1 MATTPKN
8 IDECNSL
15 HCADCTCSTDPRC
28 VGVKFTSRDHCKR
41 RQEFL
46 RAALNA
52 KAADE
57 KPTIVCPHCFA
68 QISHVEV
75 TEEKH
80 GVLNIGEEVV
90 EYDLNA
96 ENNGAPKYFC
106 PVCQEEIEEVKL
118 KLVPEPA
125 EVGT

>member
-8 IDECNSL
+8 IDECTSL
-15 HCADCTCSTDPRC
+15 RCVNCTYSSDPRY
-28 VGVKFTSRDHCKR
+28 VGIKFTSRDHCKR

-52 KAADE
+52 KVATE
-57 KPTIVCPHCFA
+57 KPTIDCPHCFA
-68 QISHVEV
+68 QINHVEV
-75 TEEKH
+75 IEERH
-80 GVLNIGEEVV
+80 GVMNLGGEI
-90 EYDLNA
+90 EYDLNS

-106 PVCQEEIEEVKL
+106 PVCQEEIDEVEL
-118 KLVPEPA
+118 APVPEPA